1 MRSAL
6 LVAVILLAACAGVGP
21 THDKKAFFQRVD
33 LPRWQRLGIDP
44 TFLEQALATTRTM
57 SDFYEDAWVTRWLEA
72 GKRHEARALECQAQG
87 DAPCAGQAALEATR
101 YYVVAHYPNPKTPLK
116 KEAFDGSLRTA
127 KLAMQHGALGFTALD
142 VAAPMGPLHVLRSKP
157 ASDGQRRPALV
168 VSGGLDGYKEE
179 LALLLEGSL
188 KGAGVADGVVLVL
201 VDMPGTG
208 QSPRPLSEK
217 GHEEYAAILDRLVQ
231 EPDVDPAR
239 LGFMGLSF
247 GGYWAVRL
255 LEVEPRIKAAV
266 NFGGPMTKAFTL
278 GNFGRLPEAFV
289 QAALA
294 VMGQQ
299 GVLGMAGV
307 ADGLARAVSAGLP
320 QAQRP
325 LLTVN
330 GTDDSVI
337 PYEDTL
343 FPATAG
349 GPRSFFLVPG
359 DDHCA
364 MGNLELVLK
373 VAKRWLDEQLAAP

>member
-1 MRSAL
+1 MRSHVAAL
-6 LVAVILLAACAGVGP
+6 LLLAGCAGVGP
-21 THDKKAFFQRVD
+21 THDPKAFFRRVD

-44 TFLEQALATTRTM
+44 TFLDQALATTTTM
-57 SDFYEDAWVTRWLEA
+57 SDFYKDAWVTRWLEV
-72 GKRHEARALECQAQG
+72 GKRHEARAAECEAQG

-127 KLAMQHGALGFTALD
+127 AQAMRHGALGFASLD
-142 VAAPMGPLHVLRSKP
+142 FDAPMGKLHVLRSKP
-157 ASDGQRRPALV
+157 ASDGVKRPTLI

-188 KGAGVADGVVLVL
+188 KSAGVADGVVLVL

-208 QSPRPLSEK
+208 QNPRPLSTK
-217 GHEEYAAILDRLVQ
+217 GQEEYAAILDRLAQ

-239 LGFMGLSF
+239 IGFMGLSF

-255 LEVEPRIKAAV
+255 TQVEPRIKAAV
-266 NFGGPMTKAFTL
+266 NFGGPMTRAFTL
-278 GNFGRLPEAFV
+278 GNFGRLPDAFV

-294 VMGQQ
+294 VMGQS
-299 GVLGMAGV
+299 GVLGMASV
-307 ADGLARAVSAGLP
+307 SDSLAQAVKADLP
-320 QAQRP
+320 KATKP
-325 LLTVN
+325 LLTIN

-337 PYEDTL
+337 PLDDTL